1 MQVYSLDS
9 HCEFG
14 VTKSFP
20 QTTMQNLKAL
30 LEDTTVVKI
39 LHDSRRPSAALLYQQ
54 GIALQGVFDTQ
65 VTFLPDTAYCVCC
78 TSFLLRVQF

>member
-9 HCEFG
+9 HCGFD
-14 VTKSFP
+14 VIKPFP
-20 QTTMQNLKAL
+20 QTTMQSLKAL
-30 LEDTTVVKI
+30 LEDITVVKI
-39 LHDSRRPSAALLYQQ
+39 LHDARRPSAALLYQQ

-65 VTFLPDTAYCVCC
+65 VTFLPDTTYCVCC